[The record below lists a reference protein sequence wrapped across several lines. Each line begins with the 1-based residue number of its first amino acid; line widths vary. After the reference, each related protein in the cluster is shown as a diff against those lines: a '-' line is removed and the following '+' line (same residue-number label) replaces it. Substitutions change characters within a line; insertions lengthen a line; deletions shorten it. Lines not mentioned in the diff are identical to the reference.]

1 MRSLVGMF
9 CLVLF
14 STLIQAAPADT
25 PMTTIHRFIEA
36 SSRGDAI
43 AVEALQAPD
52 VSIIDE
58 FPPHAWR
65 GAGAYRA
72 WAADA
77 QRQDAA
83 EDVHEGVLS
92 LGRVVRE
99 QSDGKTAY
107 VVVHALYRFKTHGV
121 LTAEPAEMVF
131 ALQRGQDG
139 WKITAWCF
147 TGTVPHPSV
156 AKSAPR

>member
-1 MRSLVGMF
+1 MRRLVGVC
-9 CLVLF
+9 CLALV
-14 STLIQAAPADT
+14 STLVQAEPADT
-25 PMTTIHRFIEA
+25 PISTIHRFIDA
-36 SSRGDAI
+36 SSRGDDI
-43 AVEALQAPD
+43 AVEALQTPD

-65 GAGAYRA
+65 PPGAYRA

-77 QRQDAA
+77 QRQDMA
-83 EDVHEGVLS
+83 EDVHDGVLS

-99 QSDGKTAY
+99 VSDGRTAY
-107 VVVHALYRFKTHGV
+107 VVVHALYRYKTRGV
-121 LTAEPAEMVF
+121 LTDEPAEMVF

-147 TGTVPHPSV
+147 TGTVPHPS
-156 AKSAPR
+156 ATKSAPH

>member
-1 MRSLVGMF
+1 MRSLVSVS
-9 CLVLF
+9 CLALSSMLV
-14 STLIQAAPADT
+14 QAEPVDT
-25 PMTTIHRFIEA
+25 PMSTIHRFIDA
-36 SSRGDAI
+36 SARGDDI

-65 GAGAYRA
+65 GPGAYRA

-77 QRQDAA
+77 HRQDVA
-83 EDVHEGVLS
+83 EDMHDGVLS

-99 QSDGKTAY
+99 VSDGKTAY
-107 VVVHALYRFKTHGV
+107 VVAHALYRYKTHGV
-121 LTAEPAEMVF
+121 LTDEPAEMVF
-131 ALQRGQDG
+131 TLQRGQDG

-147 TGTVPHPSV
+147 SGTVPHP
-156 AKSAPR
+156 AATKAAPR

>member
-1 MRSLVGMF
+1 MRTFAAMC
-9 CLVLF
+9 CLAWF
-14 STLIQAAPADT
+14 STLVQAEPADT
-25 PMTTIHRFIEA
+25 PMTTIHRFVEA
-36 SSRGDAI
+36 SSRGDAV

-52 VSIIDE
+52 VSIIE
-58 FPPHAWR
+58 EVPPHAWR
-65 GAGAYRA
+65 GPGAYRA

-77 QRQDAA
+77 QRQDMTA
-83 EDVHEGVLS
+83 DVHDGVLS

-107 VVVHALYRFKTHGV
+107 VVVHALYRYKTHGV
-121 LTAEPAEMVF
+121 LTDEPAEMVF

-147 TGTVPHPSV
+147 TGTVPHPSA

>member
-1 MRSLVGMF
+1 MHSSVGMF
-9 CLVLF
+9 CLALF
-14 STLIQAAPADT
+14 TTLVQAEPADT
-25 PMTTIHRFIEA
+25 PISTIHRFIDA

-43 AVEALQAPD
+43 AVEALQTPD

-65 GAGAYRA
+65 GPGAYRA
-72 WAADA
+72 WATDA
-77 QRQDAA
+77 KRQDVA
-83 EDVHEGVLS
+83 EDVHDGVLS

-99 QSDGKTAY
+99 ESDGKTAY
-107 VVVHALYRFKTHGV
+107 VVVHALYRYKTHGV
-121 LTAEPAEMVF
+121 LTDEPAEMAF

-147 TGTVPHPSV
+147 TGTVPHPS
-156 AKSAPR
+156 ATKSAPR